1 MTFHLSP
8 KVIHLLVE
16 HLNHAEKVVFALN
29 FELHFLFPSA
39 IKGLD
44 GFQFGQ
50 MQNKAIFYPK
60 NKRCQKKLNE
70 RKKEKKIFLTVPI
83 CKNSI

>member
-29 FELHFLFPSA
+29 FELRFLFLSA

-44 GFQFGQ
+44 GFRFGQ
-50 MQNKAIFYPK
+50 VHNKAILYTK
-60 NKRCQKKLNE
+60 NKRYQKIIE
-70 RKKEKKIFLTVPI
+70 WKKEGEENFPHSAYL
-83 CKNSI
+83 